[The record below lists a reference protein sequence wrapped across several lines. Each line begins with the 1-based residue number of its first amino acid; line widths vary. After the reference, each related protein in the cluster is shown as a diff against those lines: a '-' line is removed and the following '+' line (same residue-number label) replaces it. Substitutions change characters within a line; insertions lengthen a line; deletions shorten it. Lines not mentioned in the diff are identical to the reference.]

1 MNTTSSI
8 LNPSLRSNQ
17 TSNFWGSKHKG
28 KQRSA
33 DYLRAFLRRPHHGGA
48 DGEVGK
54 SITRVLYG
62 YNINGLTRQS
72 GPNKFPPCRWL
83 SLLRKPYP
91 LSHFSATLNQTPKFA
106 TLNHNPD
113 PIEHK
118 SEHQTERGL
127 IFDTGDTFFRHES
140 ATGRDLGVLAA
151 TLYKKSRGK
160 LRVLDA
166 LCGCGVRSL
175 RYLVE
180 AEADF
185 VLANDGNVES
195 RDVITANLS
204 QVEEEEERWKVT
216 LMDANR
222 IMTECYMNRDFYDLI
237 DIDWFGSDSSFLR
250 SAINALRMDGLL
262 YVTSTDGFSSAAYG
276 AYVRPMPYSNE
287 LGLRMLIG
295 GVVRVASVMGYR
307 VVPLF
312 SYYSYHGPVF
322 RVMLRVIR
330 GKLPDSRH
338 YGFISYCRDCGNSHE
353 FSWEELGRIC
363 CPCSDSKVSMS
374 LVVSGPLWTGPLHD
388 AAYITDMLTLAKE
401 RGWASSDTE
410 TDLDKL
416 LNTMVAE
423 SDPRLPFGF
432 INLDEVASRAK
443 VNSPAL
449 KAVVAALRKEGYAV
463 SRSHIESNALKTN
476 CPMSECIRIAQELQ
490 Q

>member
-1 MNTTSSI
+1 MSLALSSPKT
-8 LNPSLRSNQ
+8 LSPFSFLCNPKPNPQNQ
-17 TSNFWGSKHKG
+17 
-28 KQRSA
+28 
-33 DYLRAFLRRPHHGGA
+33 
-48 DGEVGK
+48 
-54 SITRVLYG
+54 I
-62 YNINGLTRQS
+62 
-72 GPNKFPPCRWL
+72 
-83 SLLRKPYP
+83 
-91 LSHFSATLNQTPKFA
+91 PKFA

-127 IFDTGDTFFRHES
+127 KFDTGDTFFRHES

-185 VLANDGNVES
+185 VLANDGNVDS

-216 LMDANR
+216 LTDANR

-237 DIDWFGSDSSFLR
+237 DIDSFGSDSSFLR

-262 YVTSTDGFSSAAYG
+262 YVTSTDGFSSGGRRPQQTLAAYG

-338 YGFISYCRDCGNSHE
+338 YGFISYCRDCGNSQE

-363 CPCSDSKVSMS
+363 CPCSDSKVSVS

-401 RGWASSDTE
+401 WGWASSDTE

-449 KAVVAALRKEGYAV
+449 KAVVSALQKDSGVLWDHA
-463 SRSHIESNALKTN
+463 SLDSLSQSKA
-476 CPMSECIRIAQELQ
+476 
-490 Q
+490 